1 MLTPPRTPLTWI
13 TVLKAATVA
22 DFDLLR
28 DTRTDIRSLPWTE
41 PSRREAMSYYF
52 GIKRAHEEI
61 IQLNVEI
68 TRLLTFMYDT
78 HIDYYLAIQ
87 RYIIEDPPLA
97 RSLSR
102 QWQYQD
108 RINES
113 IVGKLIQASH
123 LHGFTGTLSI
133 GSRVGRD
140 TTLSADVPPPHW
152 KSLIR
157 STNVVVYRT
166 GYDDGGESEIT
177 IDEDDIPRE
186 VNVDTDLVIQL
197 VERLSTSE
205 NV

>member
-1 MLTPPRTPLTWI
+1 M
-13 TVLKAATVA
+13 
-22 DFDLLR
+22 
-28 DTRTDIRSLPWTE
+28 DIRSLPWTE
-41 PSRREAMSYYF
+41 PSRREAMTYYF

-68 TRLLTFMYDT
+68 TRLLTFMFDT
-78 HIDYYLAIQ
+78 HIDYYHAVR

-97 RSLSR
+97 HSLSR

-113 IVGKLIQASH
+113 VVGKLIQASQ

-133 GSRVGRD
+133 GLHVGHD
-140 TTLSADVPPPHW
+140 KTLSADVPQPQW
-152 KSLIR
+152 MLLIR
-157 STNVVVYRT
+157 AANVVGHRA
-166 GYDDGGESEIT
+166 GHKDGGEPEIAV
-177 IDEDDIPRE
+177 DEDDIPRE

>member
-1 MLTPPRTPLTWI
+1 MLNPPRDPLTWS

-41 PSRREAMSYYF
+41 PSCREAMSYYF

-68 TRLLTFMYDT
+68 THLLTFMFDT
-78 HIDYYLAIQ
+78 HVDYYHAIQ
-87 RYIIEDPPLA
+87 CYIIEDPPLA
-97 RSLSR
+97 RSLSH

-108 RINES
+108 HINES
-113 IVGKLIQASH
+113 VVFKLIQASQ
-123 LHGFTGTLSI
+123 LRGFTGTLSI

-140 TTLSADVPPPHW
+140 TTLSANVPHPHW
-152 KSLIR
+152 VFLIQ
-157 STNVVVYRT
+157 SANVVGHHT
-166 GYDDGGESEIT
+166 GHEDGVEPEIA

-186 VNVDTDLVIQL
+186 VNVDTDLVML
-197 VERLSTSE
+197 VE
-205 NV
+205 